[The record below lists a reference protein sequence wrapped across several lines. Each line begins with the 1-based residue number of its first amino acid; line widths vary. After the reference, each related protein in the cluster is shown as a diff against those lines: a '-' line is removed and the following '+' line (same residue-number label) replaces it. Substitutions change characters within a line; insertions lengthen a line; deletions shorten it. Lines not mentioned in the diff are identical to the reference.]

1 MDLFNKYKNKDFA
14 FLINYINT
22 VLSSGKSLSTYKIL
36 QFFNKT
42 KSFYET
48 KKYVIKNNNCVFY
61 KNEKNHL
68 IPVYNNPV
76 IARLTKSE
84 RAWLYN
90 ILHDPK
96 ALLFLDKDA
105 INMLITDLE
114 NTNNLPYILSN
125 NELHIQKL
133 NDAKPHI
140 YTIEEKGVFNKIISA
155 IENKKYITI
164 TTKKKDTLDKNI
176 IENAVAYKIEYRQED
191 DSLHFIYFNIEEKTL
206 HTIPVLM
213 IHTVKINGNIKNY
226 KKTEQDIKNALE
238 YMRQKNPVIIEIEN
252 KDNAFQR
259 AAYKFILYDR
269 IIYEKDNKIFMEIYY
284 SEPQKDEIVSSIL
297 QLGKYIKVISPANI
311 CSEIKDEILARNNN
325 FI

>member
-22 VLSSGKSLSTYKIL
+22 VLSSGNSLSTYKIL

-68 IPVYNNPV
+68 IPVYNNPI
-76 IARLTKSE
+76 IARLTKAE
-84 RAWLYN
+84 RAWLYD

-105 INMLITDLE
+105 INMLINDLE
-114 NTNNLPYILSN
+114 NTNNMPYILSN

-133 NDAKPHI
+133 NNTKPHI
-140 YTIEEKGVFNKIISA
+140 YTIEEKGIFNRIISA
-155 IENKKYITI
+155 LENKKYITI
-164 TTKKKDTLDKNI
+164 ITKKTDTFEKNI
-176 IENAVAYKIEYRQED
+176 IENAVPYKIEYKQED
-191 DSLHFIYFNIEEKTL
+191 DSLYLIYFNSEEKSL

-213 IHTVKINGNIKNY
+213 IQAVKINGDIKKY

-259 AAYKFILYDR
+259 ATYKFALYDR
-269 IIYEKDNKIFMEIYY
+269 IIYEKDSKIFMEIYY
-284 SEPQKDEIVSSIL
+284 NETQQEEIISSIL
-297 QLGKYIKVISPANI
+297 QLGKYVKAISPKDI
-311 CSEIKDEILARNNN
+311 YIKIKDEIAAMNNN
-325 FI
+325 FK

>member
-22 VLSSGKSLSTYKIL
+22 VLSSGNSLSTYKIL

-48 KKYVIKNNNCVFY
+48 KKYVIKNNNCVFH

-68 IPVYNNPV
+68 IPVYNNPI
-76 IARLTKSE
+76 IARLTKAE

-105 INMLITDLE
+105 VNMLTSDLE
-114 NTNNLPYILSN
+114 NTNNMPYILSN

-133 NDAKPHI
+133 NNTEPHI
-140 YTIEEKGVFNKIISA
+140 YTIEEKGIFNRIISA
-155 IENKKYITI
+155 LENKKYITI
-164 TTKKKDTLDKNI
+164 ITKKTDTFEKNI
-176 IENAVAYKIEYRQED
+176 IENAVPYKIEYRQED
-191 DSLHFIYFNIEEKTL
+191 DSLHLIYYDNTEKSL

-213 IHTVKINGNIKNY
+213 IQAVKINGDIKKY

-252 KDNAFQR
+252 RDNAFQR
-259 AAYKFILYDR
+259 ATYKFALYDR

-284 SEPQKDEIVSSIL
+284 NEIQQEEIVSSIL